1 MYNCLYVLFYRGPLG
16 RLANLAKSETLLK
29 YCINKGLNCYQITSH
44 RCILCAAETLK
55 QEHCVKRCRSSI
67 LVLMAAILVE
77 DIIRNIYVKLFVYD
91 VQGMS
96 F

>member
-55 QEHCVKRCRSSI
+55 QETLCKAVSLIYFGTDGCNFGRGHYKKHLCEIICV
-67 LVLMAAILVE
+67 
-77 DIIRNIYVKLFVYD
+77 
-91 VQGMS
+91 
-96 F
+96 